1 MEKINVAILGATGAV
16 GQRFISLLE
25 SHPWFRVAEVVASE
39 RSAGQPYGVAANW
52 VLDGYPPADVA
63 NLIVKNTDAKLDSP
77 IVFSALPSGTAREL
91 EPRLAQAG
99 HVVCSNA
106 SAFRMAEDVPILLPE
121 INAEHLQIVDIQRE
135 KRGWSGAIV
144 TNSNCTSTP
153 VAMALAPLR
162 QFKPSRI
169 QVVSMQAISG
179 AGYPGVASLD
189 ILDNVVPFIKG
200 EEDKLT
206 QEPAK
211 MIGQFDGQVIQPF
224 VMTVS
229 AACNRVPV
237 LDAHLVNIAVQFEEN
252 VTMNELVV
260 AWSGF
265 RGNATVQ
272 ELPSAP
278 IQPVMVAQDEDR
290 PQPRRDRYAGQG
302 MSTVVGRLRE
312 CPAIDG
318 WQFIA
323 LSHNTIRGAA
333 GCSIINAELMLV
345 EGYIPGFQINLA
357 ERQLAG
363 AN

>member
-25 SHPWFRVAEVVASE
+25 GHPWFQVAEVVASE
-39 RSAGQPYGVAANW
+39 RSAGQTYGDATNW
-52 VLDGYPPADVA
+52 VLDGYPPEDVA
-63 NLIVKNTDAKLDSP
+63 QLIVKSTEAKLDSP
-77 IVFSALPSGTAREL
+77 IVFSALPSDTAHEL
-91 EPRLAQAG
+91 EPRLAQEG

-121 INAEHLQIVDIQRE
+121 INAEHLKIVDIQRE

-162 QFKPSRI
+162 QFKPRRV

-179 AGYPGVASLD
+179 AGYPGVPSLD

-206 QEPAK
+206 KEPAK
-211 MIGQFDGQVIQPF
+211 MIGAFDGEGIQPF
-224 VMTVS
+224 SMTVS

-237 LDAHLVNIAVQFEEN
+237 LDAHLVNIAVQFEEA
-252 VTMNELVV
+252 VTAEDLLS
-260 AWSGF
+260 AWSAF
-265 RGNATVQ
+265 RGNETVQ
-272 ELPSAP
+272 GLPSAP
-278 IQPVMVAQDEDR
+278 AQPIMIAQSEDR
-290 PQPRRDRYAGQG
+290 PQPRRDRNAGQG
-302 MSTVVGRLRE
+302 MSAVVGRLRE
-312 CPAIDG
+312 CPAMDG
-318 WQFIA
+318 WQFVA

-345 EGYIPGFQINLA
+345 EGYIPGFAVDIA
-357 ERQLAG
+357 KHQLIG